1 MRFAIVALLAA
12 AVGRADDP
20 KDELSKLE
28 GKWEVVT
35 VVGAGKDLPRD
46 KGPQAL
52 TIKAGTLTG
61 LGPEVKLATD
71 ATKKP
76 KWLNMTF
83 SREGTSVSVNAIY
96 DLDGDTLRICLPA
109 APGKGSGKPFENKR
123 PEGFDTKDK
132 PEVMMQLKR
141 AK

>member
-1 MRFAIVALLAA
+1 MRYAIVVVLVA

-20 KDELSKLE
+20 KDELAKLE
-28 GKWEVVT
+28 GKWEVMGI
-35 VVGAGKDLPRD
+35 VGGGKELPKD

-61 LGPEVKLATD
+61 FGPEVKLSTD

-83 SREGTSVSVNAIY
+83 TREGVDVTVNAIY
-96 DLDGDTLRICLPA
+96 DLDGDTLKICLPL
-109 APGKGSGKPFENKR
+109 APAKGSGKAFENKR
-123 PEGFDTKDK
+123 PESFDTKDK
-132 PEVMMQLKR
+132 TEMMMQLKR

>member
-1 MRFAIVALLAA
+1 MRYAVVVLLVA

-28 GKWEVVT
+28 GKWEIVT
-35 VVGAGKDLPRD
+35 IVGAGKDLPRD

-52 TIKAGTLTG
+52 TIKAGALTG
-61 LGPEVKLATD
+61 FGPEVKLTTD

-83 SREGTSVSVNAIY
+83 SREGVDVTVNAIY
-96 DLDGDTLRICLPA
+96 DLDGDTLKICLPA
-109 APGKGSGKPFENKR
+109 APGKGSGKAFENKR
-123 PEGFDTKDK
+123 PESFDTKDK
-132 PEVMMQLKR
+132 PEMMLHLKR
-141 AK
+141 GK